1 MLLPQKLF
9 ISRKVIL
16 EMLEKRGFNVDKFK
30 DYTNV
35 EIETMRV
42 NNSLKNSADVQP
54 LDILTDNNS
63 AGEKVFV
70 KYIFS
75 TKIKVSTIGSLLVEL
90 KETGVLNDGDTFILI
105 TKDRSIGKASG
116 QDTIV
121 ESQLGALYS
130 EHKVFVQMF
139 WIDKLITNIMDHE
152 VVPEHTIIS
161 SEEKEKLI
169 EKFNINSYNQ
179 LPLILKT
186 DPVAMFLGMRRGD
199 VCKITSPS
207 ETSGE
212 YISYRYCQ

>member
-9 ISRKVIL
+9 TSRKVIL

-75 TKIKVSTIGSLLVEL
+75 TKIKVSTIGSLLIEL

-105 TKDRSIGKASG
+105 TKDRSVGKASG

-121 ESQLGALYS
+121 ESQLEALYA

-139 WIDKLITNIMDHE
+139 WIDKLITNI
-152 VVPEHTIIS
+152 
-161 SEEKEKLI
+161 
-169 EKFNINSYNQ
+169 
-179 LPLILKT
+179 
-186 DPVAMFLGMRRGD
+186 
-199 VCKITSPS
+199 
-207 ETSGE
+207 
-212 YISYRYCQ
+212 